1 MKDTVK
7 PLGALIDELNKI
19 REAKRVLEEKVKEQ
33 EDAYKELEER
43 LMARLEAEG
52 TDKATGKTATA
63 SVSTSVSFS
72 IKDDTKFFAWM
83 SRTKNYHLMQRRI
96 SDPAAREVMEM
107 KRSEIPGLEAFSKK
121 RLNLRA
127 LKPSVKP

>member
-7 PLGALIDELNKI
+7 PLGTLIDELNKI

>member
-1 MKDTVK
+1 MKDTVN
-7 PLGALIDELNKI
+7 PLGSLIDELNKI

>member
-7 PLGALIDELNKI
+7 PLGSLIDELNKI

>member
-7 PLGALIDELNKI
+7 PLGTLIDELNKI
-19 REAKRVLEEKVKEQ
+19 REAKRALEEKVKEQ